1 MDRDKPSFPDALRAL
16 RERSRHR
23 LAEHPTVEALAAYH
37 EDRVSPAEQ
46 EALREHLTLCS
57 ECRGLVLDLA
67 RFDELGRDEE
77 GEPVGRDLDSAWDAL
92 RSRLKPLP
100 ARREAP
106 RRAGGGWRSWSPAR
120 ARLAAGLF
128 LAIFAFASGWTAARF
143 EGSSDFRVQADVK
156 QISLSPEQEIPRGG
170 DSVESIPRGRRFWT
184 LILYLPA
191 AANDREYEARVERD
205 GTKVLHK
212 LLHEEKDEGFLSLG
226 MECRSCRP
234 GEYQVLLFSPTSPQQ
249 PIATYS
255 FKVQR

>member
-67 RFDELGRDEE
+67 RFDDLGHDEE
-77 GEPVGRDLDSAWDAL
+77 GEPVGRDLDSAWEAL
-92 RSRLKPLP
+92 RSRLPPTARP
-100 ARREAP
+100 AAP
-106 RRAGGGWRSWSPAR
+106 RRAAGGWRSWSPAR

-128 LAIFAFASGWTAARF
+128 LAVLGFASGWSAARF
-143 EGSSDFRVQADVK
+143 RGSSDFQVQANVK
-156 QISLSPEQEIPRGG
+156 QISLSPDDEVSRG
-170 DSVESIPRGRRFWT
+170 DDEVKSIGRGLRSWA
-184 LILYLPA
+184 LLLELPTTA
-191 AANDREYEARVERD
+191 DDRDYDAVIERD
-205 GTKVLHK
+205 GRTVLRQP
-212 LLHEEKDEGFLSLG
+212 LHEEDPGLLSLV
-226 MECRSCRP
+226 MERRSWPP
-234 GEYQVLLFSPTSPQQ
+234 GTYRVRIFPAASPHRQV
-249 PIATYS
+249 ATYW